1 MAEPA
6 RTEARTDARTGT
18 PSAAWTV
25 HSSALDP
32 PVLDEDGLLRHR
44 GAWVPISDS
53 QIPLVEILVQN
64 LGRLVP
70 SSEIRRTY
78 TAAGGSGS
86 ATSLRSVT
94 HRLGR
99 RVAAVGLRLHVV
111 RGRGVILVAEA
122 PGE

>member
-6 RTEARTDARTGT
+6 RTDTRPVAWPVPT
-18 PSAAWTV
+18 SAP
-25 HSSALDP
+25 DP

-44 GAWVPISDS
+44 GVWVPISDA
-53 QIPLVEILVQN
+53 QIPLVAILVRN

-70 SSEIRRTY
+70 SSEIRRAY
-78 TAAGGSGS
+78 TAAGGSGT

-111 RGRGVILVAEA
+111 RGRGVILLAEA
-122 PGE
+122 PDEDEVPV